1 MGGHQEAAS
10 SGRSGIHAAKR
21 RWHSARS
28 ADSSYIQT
36 TQHNKSI
43 RFIYPGVVVVVAGR
57 VENINSKIKA
67 LGFKA
72 I

>member
-10 SGRSGIHAAKR
+10 SGRSGINAAKR

-28 ADSSYIQT
+28 AASSYIQT

-43 RFIYPGVVVVVAGR
+43 RFIYPGVVVVAAR
-57 VENINSKIKA
+57 VENINSKIKT